1 MEVGVPAVSC
11 PIIKEGAVVEV
22 GQLFRSEGDRIVLMP
37 LLLFRPSHQS
47 LDRISV
53 QNAYGLERIS
63 GENIDQIFPTALPG

>member
-37 LLLFRPSHQS
+37 LLLFRPSPLS
-47 LDRISV
+47 
-53 QNAYGLERIS
+53 
-63 GENIDQIFPTALPG
+63 ENR